1 MKVEDFDTLHYEMYR
16 ACKKEMD
23 KKRPGYT
30 LGSDDALAN
39 FKRVAA
45 LAQNQPHD
53 QVITNMA
60 KHWDSIL
67 SFINH
72 PELEVSEEIVGRF
85 VDLTNYVTILFAILV
100 EDGRIDA
107 AKIKLPPL
115 GEQVDIEVHLA
126 QALNRRNSV

>member
-1 MKVEDFDTLHYEMYR
+1 MYR

-23 KKRPGYT
+23 RKRPGYT
-30 LGSDDALAN
+30 IGSDDALAN

-67 SFINH
+67 SFLNH
-72 PELEVSEEIVGRF
+72 PEIEVSEEILGRF
-85 VDLTNYVTILFAILV
+85 IDLQNYVTILLAILA
-100 EDGRIDA
+100 EDGRIDTS
-107 AKIKLPPL
+107 KIKLPPTQ
-115 GEQVDIEVHLA
+115 EKNV
-126 QALNRRNSV
+126 